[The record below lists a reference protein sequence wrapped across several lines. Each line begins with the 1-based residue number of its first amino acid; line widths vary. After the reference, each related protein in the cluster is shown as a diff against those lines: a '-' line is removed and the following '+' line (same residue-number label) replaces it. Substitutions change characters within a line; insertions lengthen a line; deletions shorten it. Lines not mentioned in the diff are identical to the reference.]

1 MANNTYVAISTVT
14 VGSGGSAS
22 IEFTS
27 IPATYTDLLV
37 KLSLR
42 SDQANVYG
50 SSTISL
56 NNSTSNFTYKFVY
69 GEGATAARFGGS
81 TNLSAD
87 QNGDSATAN
96 TFSSLDIYIPNYLS
110 SNYKSISQDSV
121 TENNAT
127 TAYAELGALL
137 WSDTAAITSIKVSA
151 ASTKVWKQY
160 STATLYGI
168 KNS

>member
-1 MANNTYVAISTVT
+1 MANTFIAIQTIT
-14 VGSGGSAS
+14 VGSGGSSS
-22 IEFTS
+22 IEFTA

-50 SSTISL
+50 GSTISL
-56 NNSTSNFTYKFVY
+56 NNSTSNFTYRFVY
-69 GEGATAARFGGS
+69 GEGAVAAAFGGT

-87 QNGDSATAN
+87 QNGDTATAN
-96 TFSSLDIYIPNYLS
+96 TFSNFDMYIPNYAS

-127 TAYAELGALL
+127 TAYAEFGAVL
-137 WSDTAAITSIKVSA
+137 WSDTAAITSIKLSP

-168 KNS
+168 KSS